1 MGETDQ
7 TDQKRDQRLDVFA
20 GDDNSTFGRIMDRI
34 GSLSPRWLAALLI
47 GVLALVWTVAR
58 IGVPSILASIPLVDK
73 LIEYRAAGTP
83 DVSGQLDRIESQGV
97 QTDLTVRA
105 IGEDVQ
111 RLDGR
116 VTAIEDAHD

>member
-1 MGETDQ
+1 METEPE
-7 TDQKRDQRLDVFA
+7 RDKRLDVFS
-20 GDDNSTFGRIMDRI
+20 GDDNSTFGRIMDLIR
-34 GSLSPRWLAALLI
+34 SLNPAWLAAVLI
-47 GVLALVWTVAR
+47 GILALVWTVAR
-58 IGVPSILASIPLVDK
+58 IGVPAILASIPLIDK
-73 LIEYRAAGTP
+73 LVEYREAGAP
-83 DVSGQLDRIESQGV
+83 DTDQLDRIEAQGV